1 MCTEERSFGNVS
13 RSEGS
18 EESVPE
24 ACSLNCGSLT
34 PRTREVSQPDIVRTV
49 VLILSSDMVTQRG
62 ALRTTLEVHAIFYWL
77 VGFYLLKMMMVL
89 LLLLLISRQG
99 LTMPG

>member
-1 MCTEERSFGNVS
+1 
-13 RSEGS
+13 
-18 EESVPE
+18 
-24 ACSLNCGSLT
+24 
-34 PRTREVSQPDIVRTV
+34 
-49 VLILSSDMVTQRG
+49 MVTQRG